1 MNISSKTRND
11 SNISKLT
18 EGVLLMYKKRSG
30 VAFGVISGMIV
41 AGAVVGL
48 LGNSKMM
55 KRRRFMKNARNAIN
69 NVSGVV
75 EKMTSF

>member
-1 MNISSKTRND
+1 
-11 SNISKLT
+11 
-18 EGVLLMYKKRSG
+18 MYKKKSG
-30 VAFGVISGMIV
+30 VAFGLISGMIV
-41 AGAVVGL
+41 AGTVVGL

-55 KRRRFMKNARNAIN
+55 KRRRFMKNARHALN